1 MAVFERVLWQYM
13 EDLPGQSAP
22 LVEWHQHLDGWPG
35 FQDFQSRYLKLT
47 RNHATAVDC
56 ATQCGLG
63 CPRRVVTHAPNDIVA
78 VCPEREEKPYPLKR
92 QDTLIYSVNRPSLY
106 KDICSALGIDHR
118 ESKVDGCRHTW
129 CLGDCI
135 PAAGYVFPVFISF
148 QKESEGLAEVVRTL
162 CLNQSNS
169 FALIICTRRSVT
181 PEIENMLNPRG
192 SLLLTLNEE
201 LLFSDKGKFQ
211 AVRPASDVF
220 AIFQVDTPALTPA
233 KKFATPKGTK
243 WSDIQIRFLESP
255 TVYMKKQNIY
265 VSTSIRVTVG
275 NVDRVISCEEA
286 GMARKDNKMPK
297 DQWILLYGFAKQKGR
312 LDWSSDH
319 PPEQVVKQKQGL
331 SKSLK
336 RFFNL
341 DGSPIDDWDKAEQC
355 YRCRFRILP
364 EGDENY

>member
-1 MAVFERVLWQYM
+1 MTECLLWQYM

-35 FQDFQSRYLKLT
+35 FHSFQSRYLKLT

-63 CPRRVVTHAPNDIVA
+63 CPRKVVTHAPNDIVA

-92 QDTLIYSVNRPSLY
+92 QDTLIYSVNRPALH

-129 CLGDCI
+129 CIGDYI

-148 QKESEGLAEVVRTL
+148 QKESDEIVEVVRTL

-169 FALIICTRRSVT
+169 FALIISTRRSFT
-181 PEIENMLNPRG
+181 PEAENMLNRHG
-192 SLLLTLNEE
+192 SLLLTLGEE
-201 LLFSDKGKFQ
+201 LLFSNKGKLQ
-211 AVRPASDVF
+211 AVRQVSDVF
-220 AIFQVDTPALTPA
+220 AIFQVDTPSLTPT
-233 KKFATPKGTK
+233 KKFATPRGTK

-336 RFFNL
+336 RFFDL
-341 DGSPIDDWDKAEQC
+341 DGSPIDDWDKEEQC

-364 EGDENY
+364 ESDENY

>member
-1 MAVFERVLWQYM
+1 MTECLLWQYM

-22 LVEWHQHLDGWPG
+22 LVEWHQQLDGWPG
-35 FQDFQSRYLKLT
+35 FQNFQSRYLKLT

-56 ATQCGLG
+56 ATPCGLG

-92 QDTLIYSVNRPSLY
+92 QDTLIYSVNRPVLH

-129 CLGDCI
+129 CIGDYI

-148 QKESEGLAEVVRTL
+148 QKESDEIVEVVRTL

-169 FALIICTRRSVT
+169 FALIISTRRSFT
-181 PEIENMLNPRG
+181 PEAENMLNRRG
-192 SLLLTLNEE
+192 SLLLTLGEE
-201 LLFSDKGKFQ
+201 LLFSNKGKLQ
-211 AVRPASDVF
+211 AVRQVSDVF
-220 AIFQVDTPALTPA
+220 AIFQVDTPTLTPT
-233 KKFATPKGTK
+233 KKFATPRGTK

-336 RFFNL
+336 RFFDL
-341 DGSPIDDWDKAEQC
+341 DGSPIDDWDKEEQC
-355 YRCRFRILP
+355 YRCRFQILP